1 MKVKFQELELNIRF
15 DNEEVFKVMR
25 AFFVENQL
33 LSRLLHQLL
42 ESNEIEIDVD
52 EERQAMKASY
62 QSNYNTRKDAFFAK
76 YERLLME
83 KLVND
88 AQKSGVEDGVEAA
101 ASEDSDEDSSE
112 DSSEDSEAIRAGSKP
127 VN

>member
-15 DNEEVFKVMR
+15 NNEEVFKVMR

-42 ESNEIEIDVD
+42 KSNEIEIDVA
-52 EERQAMKASY
+52 EERQTMKANY

-76 YERLLME
+76 YEQLLME

-88 AQKSGVEDGVEAA
+88 AQKSGAEDGVDAA
-101 ASEDSDEDSSE
+101 ASEDGSEDSDEDSG
-112 DSSEDSEAIRAGSKP
+112 EDSEAIQAGSES